1 MRVLSPEQI
10 LFYRRLRELA
20 ILFTLFVVP
29 GLLSSGNLTA
39 FSAEVHTLGAP
50 AIRNVAFGLL
60 ILYLTDLQGERSVLR
75 GTPGVNVPSAII
87 IAAVLFVLS
96 LIVSLFGESFNIGSP
111 AVFTGVFPVDTVWGW
126 GATGALMLTVAWVE
140 ELFFRA
146 YVILRLRQLH
156 AQPIVAITIA
166 ALLFAVGHGYQGV
179 LALLFSFSAGMI
191 LGILWMRRPNIIAFT
206 IGHGAYNIVALAVL
220 GA

>member
-39 FSAEVHTLGAP
+39 VSAGFHSLGAP
-50 AIRNVAFGLL
+50 AIRNIAFGLL
-60 ILYLTDLQGERSVLR
+60 VLYLTDLQGERSLVR
-75 GTPGVNVPSAII
+75 GTPGLNVSSAIA

-96 LIVSLFGESFNIGSP
+96 LVISLLGDHFNVGSP
-111 AVFTGVFPVDTVWGW
+111 AVFSGVFPVDTVWGW
-126 GATGALMLTVAWVE
+126 SATTVLMLTVAWVE

-146 YVILRLRQLH
+146 YLILRLRQLH
-156 AQPIVAITIA
+156 AQPFVAITIA
-166 ALLFAVGHGYQGV
+166 ALLFSVGHGYQGA
-179 LALLFSFSAGMI
+179 LALVFSFSAGVI
-191 LGILWMRRPNIIAFT
+191 LGILWMRRPNLIAFT